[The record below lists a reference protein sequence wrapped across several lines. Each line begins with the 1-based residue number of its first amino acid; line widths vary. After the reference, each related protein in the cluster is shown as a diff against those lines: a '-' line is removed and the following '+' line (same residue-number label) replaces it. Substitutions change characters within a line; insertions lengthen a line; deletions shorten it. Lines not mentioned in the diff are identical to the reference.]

1 MKQSLLMEKYPVFE
15 MELGKN
21 ETTLQGVDAIIA
33 HFKAKIDANPL
44 VAYIGT
50 FDHLAHTRS
59 LPGSE
64 VAPNILAAKLIVFC
78 FGVKLPNPHVMALR
92 PRSIG
97 VADLGDKFV
106 VNFMEPP
113 MPVATQAMEA
123 WAKELRNA

>member
-1 MKQSLLMEKYPVFE
+1 MEKYPVFE

-21 ETTLQGVDAIIA
+21 ETTLRSVDEIIA
-33 HFKAKIDANPL
+33 HFKTRIDANPI
-44 VAYIGT
+44 VSYIGT
-50 FDHLAHTRS
+50 FDHLAHTTS
-59 LPGSE
+59 LPGGE

-78 FGVKLPNPHVMALR
+78 FGVKLPNPHVMAVR

-123 WAKELRNA
+123 WAKELRNT

>member
-1 MKQSLLMEKYPVFE
+1 MKQTVLMEKYPIFE
-15 MELGKN
+15 LEIGKK
-21 ETTLQGVDAIIA
+21 ETTFQSVDEIIA
-33 HFKAKIDANPL
+33 HLKSRIDAHPV

-50 FDHLAHTRS
+50 FDHHAHTLG
-59 LPGSE
+59 LPGGE

-78 FGVKLPNPHVMALR
+78 FGVKLPNPHVLAVR

-113 MPVATQAMEA
+113 MQVATQAMEA
-123 WAKELRNA
+123 WTKELRNA